1 MKQANDILCSV
12 TAAQS
17 HSLHQVAEEEKNT
30 KMVIREGRE
39 DDVFKY
45 AFRNCFD
52 NDDDRY
58 ENVDVDD
65 KLEDEGDD
73 DDYYEVE
80 GGRFI

>member
-1 MKQANDILCSV
+1 M
-12 TAAQS
+12 
-17 HSLHQVAEEEKNT
+17 HQVAEEEKNT

-45 AFRNCFD
+45 AFKNCFD
-52 NDDDRY
+52 N
-58 ENVDVDD
+58 
-65 KLEDEGDD
+65 D

>member
-1 MKQANDILCSV
+1 M
-12 TAAQS
+12 
-17 HSLHQVAEEEKNT
+17 HQVAEEEKNT
-30 KMVIREGRE
+30 KMLIREGRE

-45 AFRNCFD
+45 AFKNCFD
-52 NDDDRY
+52 NDDDHRY

-65 KLEDEGDD
+65 KQEDEGDD